1 MVKECIRRYW
11 LVFFVACLYLF
22 LYIPILVL
30 ITFSFNSISYSY
42 EWVSF
47 STKWYKALWYSSEIW
62 EVTQNS
68 IIVAS
73 STVLL
78 SLMLGLSFVFYSSK
92 SRLQSFVGLFYANL
106 AIPEIVLAVGLLSLF
121 NFFAVPLGF
130 TTLITGHTL
139 IGLGYTVPILQAR
152 LAEIDYSIIEA
163 SLDLGAT
170 IHQTFFAIIIP
181 MMAPAIIASSL
192 LVFILSL
199 DDFIIAFFCTGE
211 TAQTLSL
218 YILSTIKTG
227 VTPIINA
234 LSSCMLLFSS
244 LLVVIFC
251 SLRTRV
257 RIF

>member
-22 LYIPILVL
+22 LYIPIVVL

-92 SRLQSFVGLFYANL
+92 SRLQSFVGLFYVNL

-163 SLDLGAT
+163 
-170 IHQTFFAIIIP
+170 
-181 MMAPAIIASSL
+181 
-192 LVFILSL
+192 
-199 DDFIIAFFCTGE
+199 
-211 TAQTLSL
+211 
-218 YILSTIKTG
+218 
-227 VTPIINA
+227 
-234 LSSCMLLFSS
+234 
-244 LLVVIFC
+244 
-251 SLRTRV
+251 
-257 RIF
+257 

>member
-1 MVKECIRRYW
+1 MVKEFISRYW
-11 LVFFVACLYLF
+11 LVFFVVCLYLF
-22 LYIPILVL
+22 LYIPIVVL
-30 ITFSFNSISYSY
+30 ITFSFNSISYPY

-78 SLMLGLSFVFYSSK
+78 SLMLGLSFVFYSTK
-92 SRLQSFVGLFYANL
+92 SRLQSFVSLFYLNL

-139 IGLGYTVPILQAR
+139 IGLAYTVPILQAR

-170 IHQTFFAIIIP
+170 IHQTFFLIIIP

-218 YILSTIKTG
+218 YILATIKTG

-234 LSSCMLLFSS
+234 LSSCMMLFSS

-251 SLRTRV
+251 LLRTRV